1 MCDEERQLDSSRSEC
16 QMRRGYDVGLKE
28 KGEERS
34 LVEHAMMN
42 RVILVTG
49 GTKGIGAAISTA
61 FAKSGDI
68 VVMNFRKSHE
78 EAKTLLSEL
87 SRTNNAVSL
96 EQADISDYAQVK
108 RMVDNVL
115 NRHGKIDV
123 LINNAGVSKDGFLM
137 LMPET
142 DWRDVIDINLT
153 GVFNCSKAVSG
164 HMIGNRSGVMINIS
178 SLSGITGLAGQVNY
192 SASKGGIIAFTKAL
206 SKELASFGIRVNAV
220 APGVTETEM
229 TASLDEKT
237 KQRFLGNIPLGR
249 FGRPEEVASVVK
261 FLASDDASYITGE
274 TICVSGGL
282 H

>member
-1 MCDEERQLDSSRSEC
+1 
-16 QMRRGYDVGLKE
+16 
-28 KGEERS
+28 
-34 LVEHAMMN
+34 MN

-61 FAKSGDI
+61 FANSGDI
-68 VVMNFRKSHE
+68 VVMNFRKSHQ
-78 EAKTLLSEL
+78 EAKALLSEL

-96 EQADISDYAQVK
+96 EQADISDYTQVK
-108 RMVDNVL
+108 RMVDNVI

-123 LINNAGVSKDGFLM
+123 LVNNAGVSKDGFLM

-220 APGVTETEM
+220 APGATETEM

-237 KQRFLGNIPLGR
+237 KQRLLGNIPLGR